1 MKRGVRIVRREKEG
15 KKKKSSG
22 ATFFK
27 GLYGDIYLLGAV
39 YIRGIKAL
47 GRGLYSVTVK
57 PLKLFALW
65 LLSVFTSLGK
75 FFVRYA
81 KAVLREGK
89 QLRDEIK
96 RALPVIRGAFKEK
109 FVTGIK
115 SFFHYVPRAFKN
127 HERFNRAVLSTVI
140 PVIAVVFLISLSGTL
155 KSLTFAVNVFINDR
169 EVGTV
174 SSESVYKEAEKE
186 AERRFKTVGS
196 DIEIS
201 TPRYKITLTTVNRLD
216 DRETLCNNIIDAVS
230 DKTINAC
237 GIYVNDTFLC
247 AVNSEDTYERVRER
261 VLGEYAIENSYIT
274 DDYKVEFN
282 DNITTVTGLYPENE
296 KIWSYDELYNY
307 MTGYKTDKVEHKT
320 AENEKLEDI
329 LKKYNITEDELLK
342 LNPNLNTDNIPAGS
356 TLLIKQGEKNLSIK
370 CTVTYLKVETIPFT
384 TVKQYDNNLYIGTTM
399 TVVEGSQGQ
408 DVVSYTDT
416 YVDGVLTDSKT
427 EVVRYNAKSTVNE
440 LLKVGTKGVPIGN
453 SNIPV
458 SPRLYR
464 DQGGTFIWPAPDNCF
479 WLSQG
484 YNPSNGHYGIDIV
497 SSDNGSCKGRRIV
510 AVADGIVTMATYHY
524 SWGYYIRVD
533 HGSGVVTGYA
543 HALEGSF
550 RVNVGDYVKAGQ
562 QLSSIGTT
570 GNSTGYH
577 LHFEVWLDGVRVNP
591 LPYVYSSTYGVAVD

>member
-1 MKRGVRIVRREKEG
+1 MKRGVRIVKREKKD
-15 KKKKSSG
+15 KKNSG
-22 ATFFK
+22 SVFFK

-47 GRGLYSVTVK
+47 GRGVYSVTVK
-57 PLKLFALW
+57 PLKHFVLW
-65 LLSVFTSLGK
+65 LISVFISLGR
-75 FFVRYA
+75 FFKRYG
-81 KAVLREGK
+81 KAVLREGR
-89 QLRDEIK
+89 QLFGEIK
-96 RALPVIRGAFKEK
+96 RALPVIGEAFKEK
-109 FVTGIK
+109 KGRGIK
-115 SFFHYVPRAFKN
+115 TFFHYVSKAFKN

-140 PVIAVVFLISLSGTL
+140 PVIAVIFLISLGGTL
-155 KSLTFAVNVFINDR
+155 RSLTFAVSVYIYGS

-174 SSESVYKEAEKE
+174 SDESVYKEAEKE
-186 AERRFKTVGS
+186 AKRRFETVGS
-196 DIEIS
+196 DIDIAA
-201 TPRYKITLTTVNRLD
+201 PQYKITLTTVNGLD
-216 DRETLCNNIIDAVS
+216 DKEALCNNIIDAVS

-237 GIYVNDTFLC
+237 GIYVNDEFLC
-247 AVNSEDTYERVRER
+247 AVNSEDTYERVTER
-261 VLGEYAIENSYIT
+261 VLGEYAVENSYIT

-282 DNITTVTGLYPENE
+282 DSITTVTGLYPENE
-296 KIWSYDELYNY
+296 KVWSYDELYNY
-307 MTGYKTDKVEHKT
+307 MTGWKTEKTEHKT

-329 LKKYNITEDELLK
+329 LKKYNITEEELLK
-342 LNPNLNTDNIPAGS
+342 LNPNLDTDNIPEGS

-416 YVDGVLTDSKT
+416 YVDGVLTDSQT
-427 EVVRYNAKSTVNE
+427 EVVRYNAKSPVNE
-440 LLKVGTKGVPIGN
+440 LLKIGTKGVPVGN

-497 SSDNGSCKGRRIV
+497 SSDSGSCKGRRIV

-550 RVNVGDYVKAGQ
+550 RVNAGDYVKAGQ